1 MLLWIAV
8 ALGAGISCF
17 AQTTPE
23 ASDGTRGAMHDVTP
37 EFAALQRELSPARG
51 SGQLASGDLPGWKA
65 LYDNDGLKQWRLL
78 GKPETER
85 PESAWETMQFVS
97 LDEQDTTRLARK
109 PAPTAEAG
117 ARAPGAF
124 VNNRDGRSS
133 NLITIGEYS
142 DVELYVEFMAP
153 KGSNSGVCLMGL
165 YEIQIYDS
173 YGKTELRY
181 TDNGG
186 IYGRPA
192 PGGGGRVDGR
202 PPPVNVSR
210 APGQWQSFHIWFR
223 APRFDAAGAKIENAR
238 FLRVEHNGT
247 LLHEN
252 FELKGSTRARS
263 PWSERAAAPL
273 LLQGDHGPVAFRNIY
288 IRPLQTGAP

>member
-1 MLLWIAV
+1 
-8 ALGAGISCF
+8 
-17 AQTTPE
+17 
-23 ASDGTRGAMHDVTP
+23 
-37 EFAALQRELSPARG
+37 
-51 SGQLASGDLPGWKA
+51 
-65 LYDNDGLKQWRLL
+65 
-78 GKPETER
+78 
-85 PESAWETMQFVS
+85 
-97 LDEQDTTRLARK
+97 LARK
-109 PAPTAEAG
+109 PAPTADAG

-124 VNNRDGRSS
+124 VNNRDGKSA
-133 NLITIGEYS
+133 NLITIEEYS
-142 DVELYVEFMAP
+142 DVELYVEFMTP
-153 KGSNSGVCLMGL
+153 RGSNAGVCLMGL
-165 YEIQIYDS
+165 YEIQIADS

-186 IYGRPA
+186 IYGRPS
-192 PGGGGRVDGR
+192 PGGRGRVDGR

-223 APRFDAAGAKIENAR
+223 APRFDAAGSKIEDAR

-247 LLHEN
+247 LLHES

-288 IRPLQTGAP
+288 IRPLKTGAP

>member
-1 MLLWIAV
+1 
-8 ALGAGISCF
+8 
-17 AQTTPE
+17 
-23 ASDGTRGAMHDVTP
+23 
-37 EFAALQRELSPARG
+37 
-51 SGQLASGDLPGWKA
+51 
-65 LYDNDGLKQWRLL
+65 
-78 GKPETER
+78 
-85 PESAWETMQFVS
+85 
-97 LDEQDTTRLARK
+97 
-109 PAPTAEAG
+109 
-117 ARAPGAF
+117 
-124 VNNRDGRSS
+124 
-133 NLITIGEYS
+133 
-142 DVELYVEFMAP
+142 VELYVEFMAP
-153 KGSNSGVCLMGL
+153 QGSNSGVCLMGL

-192 PGGGGRVDGR
+192 PGGRVDGR

-223 APRFDAAGAKIENAR
+223 APRFDAAGSKIENAR

-273 LLQGDHGPVAFRNIY
+273 LLQGDHGPVAFRNVY
-288 IRPLQTGAP
+288 IRPLKTVTP

>member
-17 AQTTPE
+17 AQASPE
-23 ASDGTRGAMHDVTP
+23 ASDGTSGAMHDVTP
-37 EFAALQRELSPARG
+37 EFAALQRQLSPARG
-51 SGQLASGDLPGWKA
+51 SGQPASGDLPGWKA
-65 LYDNDGLKQWRLL
+65 LYGSDGLKQWRLL

-85 PESAWETMQFVS
+85 PESAWETLQFVS
-97 LDEQDTTRLARK
+97 LDEQDAKRLARK
-109 PAPTAEAG
+109 PVLNTDTG
-117 ARAPGAF
+117 ARASGAF
-124 VNNRDGRSS
+124 VNNRDGKSP
-133 NLITIGEYS
+133 NLITIEEYG
-142 DVELYVEFMAP
+142 DVELYVEFMTAQR
-153 KGSNSGVCLMGL
+153 SNAGVCLMGL
-165 YEIQIYDS
+165 YEIQIADS

-223 APRFDAAGAKIENAR
+223 APRFDAAGSKIENAR